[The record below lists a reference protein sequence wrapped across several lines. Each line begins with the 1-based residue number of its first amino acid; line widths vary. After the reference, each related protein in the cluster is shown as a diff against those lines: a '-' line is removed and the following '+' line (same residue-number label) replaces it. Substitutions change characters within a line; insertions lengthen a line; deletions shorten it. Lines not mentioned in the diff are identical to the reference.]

1 MRRDIKALHDRIG
14 ATTIYVTHDQS
25 EALGLSDRIAVFNGG
40 RLQQYDAPEV
50 IYNSPANRFVANF
63 VGERGMNFIEGELQ
77 MTGGDCRFVAPAI
90 DIAVT
95 EPGAQ
100 TARAAS
106 LGIRLEGVR
115 PARDGETPE
124 ALAKVDQV
132 ELSGPDKIVMT
143 TLQGGQDVTCR
154 TDAMIQVHRGDTL
167 PLVFDRGRL
176 NFFDAESGDALR

>member
-100 TARAAS
+100 TARA
-106 LGIRLEGVR
+106 
-115 PARDGETPE
+115 
-124 ALAKVDQV
+124 
-132 ELSGPDKIVMT
+132 
-143 TLQGGQDVTCR
+143 
-154 TDAMIQVHRGDTL
+154 GDTIAAQL
-167 PLVFDRGRL
+167 IASAPSLAFLVVIS
-176 NFFDAESGDALR
+176 APP